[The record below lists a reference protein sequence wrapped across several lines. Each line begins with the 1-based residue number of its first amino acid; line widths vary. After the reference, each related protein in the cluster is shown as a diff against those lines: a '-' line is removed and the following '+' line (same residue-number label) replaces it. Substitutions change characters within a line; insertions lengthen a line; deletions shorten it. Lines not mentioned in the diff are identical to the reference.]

1 MYYNYHRDAKMDKR
15 IDLRII
21 KTKKVLFASL
31 LSLMKQKD
39 FDKIKVSD
47 ICEEALINRSTFYAH
62 YEDKYDLLIDLVE
75 DLKNNILKELKVNP
89 HDNISKDYF
98 MNLLSIL
105 INHIDEHR
113 DIYSAIIIH
122 NKNSFLIDFL
132 SDVINRDI
140 SQRLENNYH
149 IDSNIPISTIVKL
162 YLGGI
167 VNIGV
172 DWIINPN
179 KYTKEE
185 ILTYLNRLIPDKI

>member
-1 MYYNYHRDAKMDKR
+1 MYYNYLRDAKMDKK

-75 DLKNNILKELKVNP
+75 DLKNSILKELKVNP
-89 HDNISKDYF
+89 HDNISKEYF

-105 INHIDEHR
+105 INHIDENR

-149 IDSNIPISTIVKL
+149 VDSNIPISTIVKF

-179 KYTKEE
+179 KYTKDE
-185 ILTYLNRLIPDKI
+185 ILSYLNKLIPDKI

>member
-149 IDSNIPISTIVKL
+149 IDSNIPISTIVKF

>member
-1 MYYNYHRDAKMDKR
+1 MYYNYHRDAKMDKK

-149 IDSNIPISTIVKL
+149 IDSNIPISTIVKF